1 MKIVHSVK
9 EINSLSKKW
18 KKKGYKVSLVPTM
31 GCLHEG
37 HLSLMRKAKS
47 VTDKTIVSL
56 FVNSKQFGPNE
67 DLDSYPRQFQA
78 DCSLAEGEGV
88 DALFCPEPEE
98 IYPENFQTSINVTIL
113 SQGMCGKDRPV
124 HFGGVATVVTKLFNI
139 TIPDVAVFGKKD
151 FQQLV
156 LVRQL
161 TKDLN
166 YNIEIIGA
174 PIFREKDG
182 LAMSSRNRYLDDAG
196 RRTALCLSQA
206 IHAAKELVKGRQ
218 DVAADTVIEKT
229 KEIVDNAGGK
239 LDYAVVVNEF
249 NLIPDKFVNKHS
261 VLALAVKI
269 GDSIRLI
276 DNSKLMMA
284 SFKK

>member
-1 MKIVHSVK
+1 MKIVTSIK
-9 EINSLSKKW
+9 GINSLSKKW
-18 KKKGYKVSLVPTM
+18 KKEGYKVSLVPTM

-37 HLSLMRKAKS
+37 HLSLMRRAKN

-78 DCSLAEGEGV
+78 DSSLAAGEGV

-98 IYPENFQTSINVTIL
+98 IYPENFQTSINVTPL

-139 TIPDVAVFGKKD
+139 TVPDVAVFGRKD

-196 RRTALCLSQA
+196 RRTALCLSRA
-206 IHAAKELVKGRQ
+206 IHAAKGLVKGRQ
-218 DVAADTVIEKT
+218 DVAADTIIEKA
-229 KEIVDNAGGK
+229 KGIVDNAGGK
-239 LDYAVVVNEF
+239 LEYAVVVNEF
-249 NLIPDKFVNKHS
+249 DLIPDEFVTKHS

-269 GDSIRLI
+269 GDSVRLI
-276 DNSKLMMA
+276 DNSNLMMA

>member
-78 DCSLAEGEGV
+78 DCSLAEDEGV
-88 DALFCPEPEE
+88 DAVFCPGPEE

-218 DVAADTVIEKT
+218 DVAANTVIEKT

>member
-1 MKIVHSVK
+1 VKIVYSAK

-18 KKKGYKVSLVPTM
+18 KEKGYKVSLVPTM

-37 HLSLMRKAKS
+37 HLSLMRRAKS

-78 DCSLAEGEGV
+78 DCTLAEGEGV
-88 DALFCPEPEE
+88 DALFCPEPKE
-98 IYPENFQTSINVTIL
+98 IYPENFQTSINVTLL
-113 SQGMCGKDRPV
+113 SQGMCGKDRPE

-139 TIPDVAVFGKKD
+139 TVPDVAVFGKKD

-156 LVRQL
+156 IVRQL

-166 YNIEIIGA
+166 YNIDIIGA

-206 IHAAKELVKGRQ
+206 IHAAKDLVKDRH
-218 DVAADTVIEKT
+218 DVPANTVIEKA
-229 KEIVDNAGGK
+229 KVIVAKAGGR
-239 LDYAVVVNEF
+239 LEYVVVMNEF
-249 NLIPDKFVNKHS
+249 DLIPDKFVNEQS

-269 GDSIRLI
+269 GDSVRLI
-276 DNSKLMMA
+276 DNDKLMAA
-284 SFKK
+284 S